1 MEGVTWQKATAG
13 NLTTTWKQGLIRT
26 EVEFS
31 GYLLISL
38 INAENVS
45 TYNPITNP
53 SKASWY
59 MPPSVS
65 LPCSELF
72 DNVESLRAFSEVCLG
87 LFNDEGV
94 KIILVNSASVVP
106 KMLAALCTDA
116 LLANVGT
123 GPPEI
128 EKDPVSTYLL
138 RQTLVIILSRLE

>member
-1 MEGVTWQKATAG
+1 M
-13 NLTTTWKQGLIRT
+13 TTWKPGLIKT
-26 EVEFS
+26 EVKFLC
-31 GYLLISL
+31 YLLINL

-123 GPPEI
+123 GPPEMK
-128 EKDPVSTYLL
+128 KDPVSIYFLQ
-138 RQTLVIILSRLE
+138 QTLAVIFSGLE